1 MTENPFVKQKKKNLK
16 KSKKEKRNLPNEI
29 NKNLRNI
36 NARPFVPKNKQH
48 VGNGNN
54 YYYPQNI
61 NRMNN
66 VNNYYNKPYYPN
78 NIYQGQNN
86 NSDFN
91 KQYMNTLQLSYMKRG
106 LENKNQYSQI
116 NHLLYPNI
124 ISEHAKE
131 DNKRT
136 TRLKVTCNSFI
147 PKSMR
152 ENNNNKLNE
161 VSISSLNTS
170 APEYTPQNI
179 ALKKKEEEIRKMKE
193 KEKEEKEDIKNEE
206 KNEDQK
212 SIKES
217 EKEEDKKE
225 EIKNKTNDENINE
238 RKKKSNL
245 FKLLES
251 MENESQKK

>member
-1 MTENPFVKQKKKNLK
+1 
-16 KSKKEKRNLPNEI
+16 
-29 NKNLRNI
+29 
-36 NARPFVPKNKQH
+36 
-48 VGNGNN
+48 
-54 YYYPQNI
+54 
-61 NRMNN
+61 MNN

-91 KQYMNTLQLSYMKRG
+91 NQYMNGLQLSYMKRG

-152 ENNNNKLNE
+152 ENYNNKLNE

-170 APEYTPQNI
+170 ALEYTPQNI
-179 ALKKKEEEIRKMKE
+179 ALKKKEQEIRKMKE
-193 KEKEEKEDIKNEE
+193 KEKEEKEDI

-225 EIKNKTNDENINE
+225 EIKNKTNDENINDG
-238 RKKKSNL
+238 KNKSNL